1 MSGLKEK
8 REIEQSEAR
17 YKLAKVLAGM
27 VPLESSV
34 YELITTIV
42 VPLHEKKKREF
53 LNDLEMMKGLNN
65 T

>member
-27 VPLESSV
+27 VPLGSSA

-42 VPLHEKKKREF
+42 ILLHEKKKREF

>member
-1 MSGLKEK
+1 LKE
-8 REIEQSEAR
+8 EITQSEAR
-17 YKLAKVLAGM
+17 DKLAKMLSGM

-53 LNDLEMMKGLNN
+53 LNDLDLMKGLNN